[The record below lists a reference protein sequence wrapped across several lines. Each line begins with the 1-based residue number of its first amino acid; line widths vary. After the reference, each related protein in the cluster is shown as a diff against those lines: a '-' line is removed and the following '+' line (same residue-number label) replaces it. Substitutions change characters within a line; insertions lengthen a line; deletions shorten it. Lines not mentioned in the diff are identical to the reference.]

1 MSSAAGYTRSSQ
13 RASSNVSPLRSRK
26 SPAAVAKAG
35 GRPTTP
41 SSSSSSR
48 PSPKAS
54 VSPVATAVPDASK
67 AKENV
72 TVTVRFRP
80 LSGREINKG
89 DELAW
94 YADGDRVVRNEF
106 NPSLAYGF
114 DRVFGPATTTRH
126 VYDVAAQHVV
136 SGAMEG
142 INGNVFAGEQKSP
155 GVIPL
160 AVKDV
165 FSIIQETP
173 GREFLLRVSYLEI
186 YNEVINDLLDPLGQN
201 LRIRED
207 AQGTYVEG
215 IKEEVVLSP
224 AHALSLIATGEAFL
238 NAPIG
243 AWLSFA
249 LKVPAYCKFHD
260 LRRAIYEHRHVGSN
274 NFNLVS
280 SRSHTIFTLT
290 IESSSRG
297 ENIGE
302 EDVTLSHLHLIDLAG
317 SESSKTETTGLRRKE
332 GSYINKSLLTL
343 GTVISKLT
351 DGKATH
357 IPYRDSKL
365 TRLLQSSL
373 SGHGR
378 ISLICTVTPASSSS
392 EETHNTLKFAHR
404 SKHVEIKAS
413 QNKIMDEKSL
423 IKKYQREIC
432 ELKQELQQLKRGM
445 IENPN
450 VAPSSQEDLVTLK
463 LQLEAGQSKLK
474 SRLEE
479 EEQAKAALMGRI
491 QRLTKL
497 ILVSTKNAMS
507 SSIPERPSHRR
518 RHSFG
523 EDELAYL
530 PDRKRESL
538 IEDDAGSH
546 ASVPCSAEEKDDI
559 TNLDELV
566 KDYKRNKRRGM
577 LGWLKLRKPDNVDG
591 LSPNVDSEGS
601 ANGSPASGS
610 KLTPN
615 RVMLYDMK
623 DSRRN
628 SVSRKDNA
636 SALNFFPGRTQ
647 AGDLFSVTVRGHQL
661 PPTGTTITDQMDLL
675 REQVKMLA
683 GEVALCISSLKRLS
697 EQAANRPEDI
707 QLKEDMDKLKSE
719 ISQKKNQI
727 CILEQ
732 RMIGSLGHAPSNSEM
747 SQALSKLTSELNEK
761 IFELEIKSADN
772 RILQE
777 QLQLKN
783 LENAEMQETILSLRK
798 QINLLLD
805 KTTTNSQQFADSET
819 DHSKEISG
827 KNDETQVVKNLNAIV
842 SQVHFEQGSSDSI
855 INSQILMQA
864 AEIENL
870 RQENVRLVEEKDGL
884 EIQSQKLA
892 EEASYAKELAAAAA
906 VELRNLAE
914 EVTKLTYENAEL
926 SGDLAE
932 AAKEACCKSNFCQI
946 SSYECKQNINNSFQR
961 DGQSKI
967 PGNEVLIEEL
977 KKDLNARF
985 QREAALEAALSLKD
999 EIEADLRRTLDETK
1013 HQNHDLEYELASM
1026 KKRVARMRKS
1036 GINIEDK
1043 STVHMLNDIQTKVKN
1058 GVTSSNGYSSRK
1070 QYKEDETIGHM
1081 EDMIA
1086 LEELKASYQR
1096 ERRRCKELESRISRL
1111 KGEDI
1116 AGLDVMALEE
1126 LQNLHI
1132 EAITNICHAKVTF
1145 LTCLPFDNQLPLPC
1159 PYDSQLEFLLLPLKN
1174 LIDISR
1180 VIFCVHFYPGKV
1192 NSNS

>member
-1 MSSAAGYTRSSQ
+1 MSSAAGSTRSTQ
-13 RASSNVSPLRSRK
+13 RASSAVSPFRSRK
-26 SPAAVAKAG
+26 SPPLPKPTA
-35 GRPTTP
+35 RPTTP
-41 SSSSSSR
+41 SSR
-48 PSPKAS
+48 PSPKLSISPA
-54 VSPVATAVPDASK
+54 VSSTSPEVTKS
-67 AKENV
+67 KENV
-72 TVTVRFRP
+72 SVTVRFRP
-80 LSGREINKG
+80 LSAREIGKG
-89 DELAW
+89 DEVAW
-94 YADGDRVVRNEF
+94 YADGDNIVRNEN
-106 NPSLAYGF
+106 NPSIAYGF
-114 DRVFGPATTTRH
+114 DKVFGPATTTRH

-136 SGAMEG
+136 GGAMEG
-142 INGNVFAGEQKSP
+142 VNGTVFAYGVTSSGKTHTMHGEQKSP
-155 GVIPL
+155 GIVPL

-186 YNEVINDLLDPLGQN
+186 YNEVINDLLDPIGQN

-224 AHALSLIATGEAFL
+224 AHALSLIATGE
-238 NAPIG
+238 
-243 AWLSFA
+243 
-249 LKVPAYCKFHD
+249 
-260 LRRAIYEHRHVGSN
+260 EHRHVGSN
-274 NFNLVS
+274 NFNLLS

-290 IESSSRG
+290 IESSPRG
-297 ENIGE
+297 DNMGE

-343 GTVISKLT
+343 GTVIAKLT

-357 IPYRDSKL
+357 VPYRDSKL

-404 SKHVEIKAS
+404 SKYVEIKAS

-423 IKKYQREIC
+423 IKKYQREIW

-450 VAPSSQEDLVTLK
+450 VVASSQEDLVTLK

-479 EEQAKAALMGRI
+479 EEQDKAALMGRI

-497 ILVSTKNAMS
+497 ILVSTKNSMS
-507 SSIPERPSHRR
+507 STSTIPERPGHRR

-538 IEDDAGSH
+538 NDDDTGSY
-546 ASVPCSAEEKDDI
+546 ASVDEKDNV

-566 KDYKRNKRRGM
+566 KDYKRSKRRGM
-577 LGWLKLRKPDNVDG
+577 LGWLKLRRPDNLVD
-591 LSPNVDSEGS
+591 LSTNVDTELST
-601 ANGSPASGS
+601 NGSPASSS
-610 KLTPN
+610 KSPGKVIL
-615 RVMLYDMK
+615 VDVK
-623 DSRRN
+623 DSHRN
-628 SVSRKDNA
+628 SVSRKDDVQ
-636 SALNFFPGRTQ
+636 ALNSFPGRTQ
-647 AGDLFSVTVRGHQL
+647 AGDLFSGTVGGRYI
-661 PPTGTTITDQMDLL
+661 PPSGTTVTDQMDLL
-675 REQVKMLA
+675 REQVKVLA
-683 GEVALCISSLKRLS
+683 GEVAFCFSSLKRLND
-697 EQAANRPEDI
+697 EAAKKPEDI
-707 QLKEDMDKLKSE
+707 HLQEEMHKLKVE

-727 CILEQ
+727 RILEQ

-747 SQALSKLTSELNEK
+747 SQALSKLTTELNEK

-783 LENAEMQETILSLRK
+783 SENAEMQETILSQRK
-798 QINLLLD
+798 QMNLLLD
-805 KTTTNSQQFADSET
+805 KTSTNSQQFANSET
-819 DHSKEISG
+819 DKPLEF
-827 KNDETQVVKNLNAIV
+827 TNLNA
-842 SQVHFEQGSSDSI
+842 SSDSI

-864 AEIENL
+864 PEIENL
-870 RQENVRLVEEKDGL
+870 RQENVRLGEEKDEL

-892 EEASYAKELAAAAA
+892 EDASFAKELAAAAA

-914 EVTKLTYENAEL
+914 EVTKLTYENAKL
-926 SGDLAE
+926 TADLA
-932 AAKEACCKSNFCQI
+932 AAKEDCSKSN
-946 SSYECKQNINNSFQR
+946 SSQTSSRFLQ
-961 DGQSKI
+961 
-967 PGNEVLIEEL
+967 
-977 KKDLNARF
+977 KDLNASF
-985 QREAALEAALSLKD
+985 QREAALEETLSVKD
-999 EIEADLRRTLDETK
+999 EIEADLRRTLNEIK
-1013 HQNHDLEYELASM
+1013 HQKQDMENELTSM
-1026 KKRVARMRKS
+1026 QLLVAKMRKS
-1036 GINIEDK
+1036 GIITEDK
-1043 STVHMLNDIQTKVKN
+1043 STVHMPKPNDMHTRVRN
-1058 GVTSSNGYSSRK
+1058 GLLPSNGYSNRK
-1070 QYKEDETIGHM
+1070 QYKEDETSGNM
-1081 EDMIA
+1081 EDRIA

-1132 EAITNICHAKVTF
+1132 DAISKICHAKYA
-1145 LTCLPFDNQLPLPC
+1145 DH
-1159 PYDSQLEFLLLPLKN
+1159 N
-1174 LIDISR
+1174 L
-1180 VIFCVHFYPGKV
+1180 
-1192 NSNS
+1192 